1 MSDIFISYAHID
13 NQPFSEGEKGWI
25 SHLINH
31 LRNELSRKM
40 GRAENYELWMDFR
53 LKGSDELT
61 PAIEDQLV
69 KTHALVI
76 LLSPGWLA
84 SEWCQRELKVFAQH
98 LAHPAGRVFVVELDQ
113 IALKD
118 KPPILHDLL
127 TYRFWQKNDQDRI
140 KQLGYPVPLKEH
152 EAYYDRLRDL
162 SNDLATSLKAK
173 QVAKPAVTTQT
184 ESTVQPAQATV
195 YVAPVNDALYEQRAS
210 LISNLRQLG
219 IAALPLNNDWDE
231 IKFAADAALCSHFVQ
246 LLDAGW
252 SYGIPLKQHALA
264 MATGKPIVQWRETKL
279 EFSAAREE
287 QKSLL
292 LGATV
297 MATSLTEFTRH
308 IQEKVFPKPPEPIPA
323 RDPEDKLVFVHAC
336 PNDIVSAREVANELG
351 SKGYTALLPIYQGTA
366 SDINQKIE
374 RNFKRC
380 DVLLMLHRQ
389 APADLVEDCLL
400 DARRQIKQRE
410 QKPHVLICQ
419 GEQADELGIVL
430 AGALTLPCREKFET
444 RCLDLFLQEVS

>member
-1 MSDIFISYAHID
+1 MSDIFISYAHVD
-13 NQPFSEGEKGWI
+13 NQPMTEGEKGWI
-25 SHLINH
+25 THLINH
-31 LRNELSRKM
+31 LRNEISRKM

-98 LAHPAGRVFVVELDQ
+98 LAHPAGRIFVVELDQ

-118 KPPILHDLL
+118 KPPVLHDLL
-127 TYRFWQKNDQDRI
+127 TYRFWQKTDQERI

-184 ESTVQPAQATV
+184 ESTVQSAQATV

-231 IKFAADAALCSHFVQ
+231 SNSTLDIQPSPCATITEAQLRLNWLKRLCLQLTAVLQPQSWIAASFWEGEYPRLLIECIPKGKSSKF
-246 LLDAGW
+246 
-252 SYGIPLKQHALA
+252 HA
-264 MATGKPIVQWRETKL
+264 
-279 EFSAAREE
+279 
-287 QKSLL
+287 
-292 LGATV
+292 
-297 MATSLTEFTRH
+297 
-308 IQEKVFPKPPEPIPA
+308 
-323 RDPEDKLVFVHAC
+323 
-336 PNDIVSAREVANELG
+336 
-351 SKGYTALLPIYQGTA
+351 
-366 SDINQKIE
+366 
-374 RNFKRC
+374 
-380 DVLLMLHRQ
+380 
-389 APADLVEDCLL
+389 
-400 DARRQIKQRE
+400 
-410 QKPHVLICQ
+410 
-419 GEQADELGIVL
+419 
-430 AGALTLPCREKFET
+430 
-444 RCLDLFLQEVS
+444 